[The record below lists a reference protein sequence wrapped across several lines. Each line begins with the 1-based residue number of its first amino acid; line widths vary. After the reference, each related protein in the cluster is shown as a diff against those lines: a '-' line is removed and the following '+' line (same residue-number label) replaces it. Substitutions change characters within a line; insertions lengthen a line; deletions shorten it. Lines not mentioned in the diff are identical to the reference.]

1 MADSDTTKA
10 HLTAVGMTGSDAQAA
25 RVLTALA
32 GSTLLEPATHDD
44 VAAFVSAAQA
54 RFSRQSEFSALSQ
67 ADEQKL
73 WTYRQ
78 IWAIVRGV
86 TNNDAEL
93 VTEGWKQTSAAFT
106 ELSS

>member
-1 MADSDTTKA
+1 MADVNTTKA

-54 RFSRQSEFSALSQ
+54 RFSRHSEFSALSQ

-73 WTYRQ
+73 WVYRQ

-86 TNNDAEL
+86 TNDDSAL
-93 VTEGWKQTSAAFT
+93 GTEGWKQTSAAFT